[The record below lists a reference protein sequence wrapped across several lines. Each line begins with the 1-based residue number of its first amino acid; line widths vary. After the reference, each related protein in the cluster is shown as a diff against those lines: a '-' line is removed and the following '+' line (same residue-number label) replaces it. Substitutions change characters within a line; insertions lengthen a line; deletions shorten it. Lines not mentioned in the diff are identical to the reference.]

1 MLRNVL
7 IHAVVALAALNAT
20 GFANPAHAVVP
31 PAAAASGGEGGAYPA
46 WAIVAYPEGEVLVFA
61 PAGAGN
67 E

>member
-20 GFANPAHAVVP
+20 GLANTAHAVMP
-31 PAAAASGGEGGAYPA
+31 TPTGADRGGPTPA
-46 WAIVAYPEGEVLVFA
+46 WAIVAYPEGDVLVFA